1 MCVRPLLQPRP
12 EAESAMQHGCH
23 HSLEPGREPDL
34 AAPRTA
40 HSERPRAKSRG
51 AAAGAIG
58 KAYLI
63 RCSGPG
69 LIRGGEL
76 AEVGSA
82 SRLERSVPERS
93 GDLPTYIISRTAWQG
108 VSRSKLVGKLGVV
121 LTIGGCGWPISQGAG
136 PLWYD
141 ASQGSP
147 VSRS

>member
-1 MCVRPLLQPRP
+1 
-12 EAESAMQHGCH
+12 MQHGCH

-40 HSERPRAKSRG
+40 HSERPRAKSRD

-82 SRLERSVPERS
+82 SRLERSVPETFR
-93 GDLPTYIISRTAWQG
+93 GLAHIHNQPHGLAGRLEIKTR
-108 VSRSKLVGKLGVV
+108 GKLGVV